1 MSRRGGLMS
10 KKEDRIR
17 EAANLHVKIGQ
28 LQRYCELMV
37 ELGEVCCRRNFS
49 GRDEGKKP
57 ILCAFIG
64 HASLSPPF
72 ARKALKSP
80 VLQFDSR

>member
-1 MSRRGGLMS
+1 MS

-49 GRDEGKKP
+49 VRDEGRRNP
-57 ILCAFIG
+57 SFALSSV
-64 HASLSPPF
+64 ASLFPPF
-72 ARKALKSP
+72 AREALKSP